1 MHATFLLKIF
11 AQEAAQGRAVNYNN
25 NFKFTIK
32 KPCDLHLAFNVK
44 IEVLYAIEQLR
55 PQF

>member
-44 IEVLYAIEQLR
+44 IEVLYAIEQ
-55 PQF
+55 